1 MFGSE
6 NTGSSLE
13 NIIPVDIF
21 SFFSLFD
28 NNIDE
33 KNIEKNKEIKD
44 KEK

>member
-6 NTGSSLE
+6 NTGSSFE

-21 SFFSLFD
+21 SFFLVFE
-28 NNIDE
+28 NNMDE
-33 KNIEKNKEIKD
+33 KNIENKREIKD